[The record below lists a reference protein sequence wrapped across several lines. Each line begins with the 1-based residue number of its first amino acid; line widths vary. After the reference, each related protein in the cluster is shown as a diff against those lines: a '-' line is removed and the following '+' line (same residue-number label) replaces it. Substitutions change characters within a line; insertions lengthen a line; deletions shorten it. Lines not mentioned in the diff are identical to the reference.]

1 MYIKYVN
8 FVYAYLHLYIYI
20 CKYHFNC
27 SSYSLLI
34 YRILSAYSV
43 LLMYYC
49 HVWIRLKCERIT
61 KPRQIVKQQ
70 LDEQL
75 GLLQTGACPSQSK
88 VNMLRFFFRIQALQR
103 KGLEKNGGHK
113 ILCAHYSL
121 THLRNRRRNVS
132 HEIHK
137 LVVPF
142 SSRSVSN
149 WKHLQ
154 TIWRQTHPEMQ
165 PSSTR
170 FGAHKIPKIL

>member
-1 MYIKYVN
+1 MHI
-8 FVYAYLHLYIYI
+8 YIYI
-20 CKYHFNC
+20 NRYIHITCIYIYISLSHYNC
-27 SSYSLLI
+27 SLYSLLI

-70 LDEQL
+70 LDKQL

-88 VNMLRFFFRIQALQR
+88 ANMLRFLFRIQALQR

-113 ILCAHYSL
+113 ILCAHYSV

-142 SSRSVSN
+142 SSRSVSP
-149 WKHLQ
+149 KCS
-154 TIWRQTHPEMQ
+154 RQAQGLEHTK
-165 PSSTR
+165 
-170 FGAHKIPKIL
+170 FPKFCNIDKV